1 MEDKDY
7 AAEYQALKAA
17 NDQLREHGKQW
28 LIETLNQL
36 CGEINRGLTQ
46 QPQPQ
51 VIQVG
56 RQAWEFKVGNSLM
69 VGERVGVRYRGRTLI
84 IEIGW
89 PREPQHG
96 HVPDRGLARGRV
108 SLSQN
113 TMLEAQA
120 TDELILKHRGAD
132 EAAWYVIKS
141 SQLGE
146 IVTESRLRAYLQ
158 TVLAS

>member
-17 NDQLREHGKQW
+17 NDGLRERGKQW

-36 CGEINRGLTQ
+36 CAEINRGLTQ
-46 QPQPQ
+46 QPQQP

-69 VGERVGVRYRGRTLI
+69 VGERVGVRYRGRTLLV
-84 IEIGW
+84 EVGW

-108 SLSQN
+108 SVSQN
-113 TMLEAQA
+113 TMIEAQA
-120 TDELILKHRGAD
+120 TDELILKHHGAG

-141 SQLGE
+141 QQLGE
-146 IVTESRLRAYLQ
+146 MITEARLRAYLQ